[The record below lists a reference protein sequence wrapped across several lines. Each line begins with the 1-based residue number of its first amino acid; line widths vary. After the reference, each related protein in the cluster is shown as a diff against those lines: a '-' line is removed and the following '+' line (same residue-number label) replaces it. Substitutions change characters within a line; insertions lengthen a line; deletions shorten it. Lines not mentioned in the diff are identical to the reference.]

1 MKQPVRESKHVTV
14 MKVSNEKPK
23 INKYGVTT
31 EYVVIGN
38 NSLTLQSYVELY
50 PDVDLSFPDK
60 HLLID

>member
-1 MKQPVRESKHVTV
+1 
-14 MKVSNEKPK
+14 MKVSNEEHK

-50 PDVDLSFPDK
+50 PDVDLSVPDK